1 MYLILK
7 KWSHSIKYDKWF
19 NSNNLFSSVGHWNNY
34 MRVINLINYLIM
46 YVLYDVPNKPLVTLV
61 GLSTMTIIS

>member
-1 MYLILK
+1 MI
-7 KWSHSIKYDKWF
+7 SKYKIWQMIQIIY
-19 NSNNLFSSVGHWNNY
+19 SPQVGHWNNY